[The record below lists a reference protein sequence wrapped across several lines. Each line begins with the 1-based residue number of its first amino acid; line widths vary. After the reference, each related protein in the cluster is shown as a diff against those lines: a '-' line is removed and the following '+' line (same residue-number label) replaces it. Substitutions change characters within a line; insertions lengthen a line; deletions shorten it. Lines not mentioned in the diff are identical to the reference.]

1 MRTLKLSE
9 NTKQNLL
16 NDLLKR
22 SPNNYGQ
29 YEDIVADIISQVR
42 TKGDEAVFSYT
53 RQFDHCEISAE
64 NLGKKKKTAAAVEST
79 ADAPQA

>member
-29 YEDIVADIISQVR
+29 YEDIVADIILRYVQ
-42 TKGDEAVFSYT
+42 KGMRLSFPIPA
-53 RQFDHCEISAE
+53 
-64 NLGKKKKTAAAVEST
+64 NLTTVKFRLKIFLSPERKSKRPLSR
-79 ADAPQA
+79 

>member
-42 TKGDEAVFSYT
+42 TKGMRLSFLIPA
-53 RQFDHCEISAE
+53 
-64 NLGKKKKTAAAVEST
+64 NLTTVKFRLKIFLSPERKSKR
-79 ADAPQA
+79 PLNR